1 MSAQRLS
8 RPVRLG
14 LALLIPACGDYR
26 HPVVTTGI
34 SVPYTTDLL
43 VQATNYDAYDYALW
57 LEWQDETGAWQQIYL
72 FSIYGDPSVGPTTNF
87 EMLIATP
94 GVPYTVVLADPD
106 GYVWD
111 SYDVWLPYGTSFDV
125 QFDVVGAV
133 LVR

>member
-1 MSAQRLS
+1 MKQVTLAAS
-8 RPVRLG
+8 
-14 LALLIPACGDYR
+14 LALLTACGD
-26 HPVVTTGI
+26 HSGPSVTVA
-34 SVPYTTDLL
+34 VPLSYTTDLL

-72 FSIYGDPSVGPTTNF
+72 FSLYGDPAVGPTINF
-87 EMLIATP
+87 EMLVATP

-111 SYDVWLPYGTSFDV
+111 SYDLWLPHGTFSDIR
-125 QFDVVGAV
+125 FDVVGAV